1 MRTISL
7 KLEDGLDQRLVA
19 AARMQR
25 TSKSKLVRTAVEA
38 WLDEKPIGTGSC
50 LDLAKDLVG
59 SAEGPPDLSTH
70 PRHMKGFGK

>member
-25 TSKSKLVRTAVEA
+25 TSKSKLVRTAIQA
-38 WLDEKPIGTGSC
+38 WLDEKRIGVGSC
-50 LDLAKDLVG
+50 LDLARDLVG
-59 SAEGPPDLSTH
+59 SAEGPSDLSTN
-70 PRHMKGFGK
+70 PRHMKRFGK

>member
-25 TSKSKLVRTAVEA
+25 TSKSELVRTAIQT
-38 WLDEKPIGTGSC
+38 WLDEKRIGTGSC
-50 LDLAKDLVG
+50 LDLARDLVG
-59 SAEGPPDLSTH
+59 SAEGPSDLSTNR
-70 PRHMKGFGK
+70 RHMKGFGK